1 LPFSDS
7 DHFLIVQI
15 ARKNQLAYRQ
25 LMRKYMDSCVRVA
38 ERMLGNRQ
46 DAEDIT
52 QIVCLKIWHEA
63 EGWQP
68 QAKFSTWLYRV
79 VLNACIDHK
88 RRRVP
93 VANFDLDLIEDQKP
107 SAEKTLIDRERAS
120 HVRRAI
126 GDLGDRQRAAIVLSY
141 YEQISN
147 KEAADVMGL
156 PLGAFEQLLYRARQ
170 SLKQDLKEYLQEE
183 KHG

>member
-1 LPFSDS
+1 LPFSDA

-15 ARKNQLAYRQ
+15 AQKNQLAYRE
-25 LMRKYMDSCVRVA
+25 LMHKYMDLCVRVA
-38 ERMLGNRQ
+38 ERMVGNRQ

-52 QIVCLKIWHEA
+52 QIVCFKIWHEA
-63 EGWQP
+63 ERWQP

-79 VLNACIDHK
+79 VLNASIDHK
-88 RRRVP
+88 RRQVP
-93 VANFDLDLIEDQKP
+93 VANLDLDLVEDQKP
-107 SAEKTLIDRERAS
+107 GAEKTLIDRERGS

-126 GDLGDRQRAAIVLSY
+126 GDLGERQRAAIILSY

-147 KEAADVMGL
+147 KEAANVMGL

-170 SLKQDLKEYLQEE
+170 NLKQDLRENLQEE